1 MTRDYLSNISILDK
15 ELLKK
20 TEGIYLLE
28 SYLTYTRGSNHYPI
42 PDNYMSTKT
51 WLITILSEN
60 NKLKVLKDF
69 DLNVIFTP
77 ERATKIKE
85 LWNSFNNL
93 YNDIHKLNIFGNQFQ
108 QKAYQWLKLFL
119 TKSQGNINSS
129 GFVCGLY

>member
-1 MTRDYLSNISILDK
+1 MNIFKSNLYFA
-15 ELLKK
+15 LLIYP
-20 TEGIYLLE
+20 GIE
-28 SYLTYTRGSNHYPI
+28 SYDILQIILAPLIAELFQFYFWE
-42 PDNYMSTKT
+42 DQSTKT